1 VHLAPCDRRED
12 DGLGD
17 IMKVVQLEVLL
28 LHGASR
34 SSASCAEGPTL
45 SKSVFKS
52 LFSSSPS

>member
-45 SKSVFKS
+45 EIQES
-52 LFSSSPS
+52 LSSSPS